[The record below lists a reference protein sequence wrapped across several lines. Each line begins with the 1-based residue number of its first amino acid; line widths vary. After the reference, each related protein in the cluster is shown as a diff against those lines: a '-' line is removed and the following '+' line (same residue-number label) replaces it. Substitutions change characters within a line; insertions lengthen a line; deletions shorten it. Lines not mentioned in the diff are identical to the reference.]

1 MSVNAFFH
9 GRDNVVSAGRFFV
22 DLTARLEDGEL
33 NADEDVMRLARSL
46 GIAIP
51 SELADASIVSL
62 GNAKVA
68 EPGTEPALNALR
80 RESSSTTRPCPIHVR
95 QGRAKLRR
103 NSKSA
108 FGHVLPS
115 GVPQF
120 AGKSVWRSTS
130 AFRASAAASQQRYLC
145 SSSVL

>member
-9 GRDNVVSAGRFFV
+9 GLDNVVSAGRFFV

-51 SELADASIVSL
+51 SELA
-62 GNAKVA
+62 
-68 EPGTEPALNALR
+68 NALR

-115 GVPQF
+115 GVPQL

-130 AFRASAAASQQRYLC
+130 AFGHQRQPHSNGICAVLASFR
-145 SSSVL
+145 